1 MIKLIE
7 KILNFLSNCNCKSK
21 CGSNAEI
28 EFGSN
33 NLISATSNSIK
44 KNKELL
50 KKSVSSPSI
59 F

>member
-21 CGSNAEI
+21 CGTNAEI
-28 EFGSN
+28 EFGQ
-33 NLISATSNSIK
+33 AVTSNSIK
-44 KNKELL
+44 QNKELL

-59 F
+59 L